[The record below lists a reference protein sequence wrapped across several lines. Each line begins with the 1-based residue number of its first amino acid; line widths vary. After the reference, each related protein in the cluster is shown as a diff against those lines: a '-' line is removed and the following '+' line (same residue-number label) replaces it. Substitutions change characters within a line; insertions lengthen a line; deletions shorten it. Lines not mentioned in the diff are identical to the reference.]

1 MNGPIGQFNYG
12 SSTEGVN
19 GLYGYNIQG
28 GNVCTFPAGGGNS
41 ENCSPTGFHQLAVP
55 PALNQNHTDIN
66 ADMQGDN
73 KEPYANTYSFGVA
86 QALPS
91 HTVMEVSYVGSASG
105 NQLINGNNGRIYD
118 ANNTPFGAFWTPD
131 PKTDQYWAIHPLSAN
146 CVDPCKAANT
156 NDWRPL
162 NNYGHVWLHTHA
174 GHANYNSLQVSA
186 QKQSGNLYVFS
197 NFTFGKVLGTRDGST
212 SNGNGN
218 GPVVNPFDLES
229 NYGPLGYDHTKVFNL
244 SFSYKLPKP
253 IHNNWALG
261 ELINGWQ
268 LSNYT
273 TYQDGAP
280 YQTVSANMNMD
291 YHQYKCVSASD
302 PKCPAGS
309 KAGDTVNTIITLP
322 IPASAVGG
330 NQTTDMSAST
340 WYGTNQYQS
349 GGPIPVLVCD
359 PRKGLLKGQY
369 FNPNCFAGPLPPTAA
384 SAGQLGQFV
393 WPYIR
398 TPHYFGS
405 DLALFKAFRVNDSQR
420 LEIRISATNWL
431 NHPNAQFGIAGNAD
445 NQLVFNGVSTA
456 QSLTYNSQSATTGI
470 PQNKNGYRW
479 MQFAAKYYF

>member
-1 MNGPIGQFNYG
+1 MNGPMGQFGYG
-12 SSTEGVN
+12 SSSEGVN
-19 GLYGYNIQG
+19 GIYGYNIQS
-28 GNVCTFPAGGGNS
+28 GNVCVGAAAGDGLAR
-41 ENCSPTGFHQLAVP
+41 NCTKLQQLKIP
-55 PALNQNHTDIN
+55 PALNQNHTDVN
-66 ADMQGDN
+66 ADKQGDD
-73 KEPYANTYSFGVA
+73 KEPYAHTYSFGVA
-86 QALPS
+86 QALPG
-91 HTVMEVSYVGSASG
+91 HMVMEVSYVGSSSG

-118 ANNTPFGAFWTPD
+118 MNTVPLGAFYTKD
-131 PKTDQYWAIHPLSAN
+131 PKTGDYNNIAPDCSG
-146 CVDPCKAANT
+146 CKGANT

-162 NNYGHVWLHTHA
+162 NNYGHVYLHTHA

-186 QKQSGNLYVFS
+186 QKQSGNLYVFT

-218 GPVVNPFDLES
+218 GPVVNPFNLED

-291 YHQYKCVSASD
+291 YHQFRDSQGTTHSTQITMPFPATGPNGNTTTQISA
-302 PKCPAGS
+302 G
-309 KAGDTVNTIITLP
+309 
-322 IPASAVGG
+322 
-330 NQTTDMSAST
+330 T
-340 WYGTNQYQS
+340 WYGSNQYQS
-349 GGPIPVLVCD
+349 GGPIPLVVCD
-359 PRKGLLKGQY
+359 PRKGLLKNQY
-369 FNPNCFAGPLPPTAA
+369 FNPNCFAAPLGPTSA
-384 SAGQLGQFV
+384 SIGQMGQFV

-398 TPHYFGS
+398 TPHYFNS
-405 DLALFKAFRVNDSQR
+405 DLALFKAFKVNESQR
-420 LEIRISATNWL
+420 VEVRISATNWL

-445 NQLVFNGVSTA
+445 NQLVFNGLSTA
-456 QSLTYNSQSATTGI
+456 SGLTYNSQTSTTGI
-470 PQNKNGYRW
+470 PQNKNGFRW